1 MESRIRDLLKI
12 SGNAM
17 KKSLIVTGKVVNK
30 VKDKGCQE
38 VVSEKRRK
46 KRIMEAERFPT
57 RYPAKEH
64 F

>member
-1 MESRIRDLLKI
+1 
-12 SGNAM
+12 M
-17 KKSLIVTGKVVNK
+17 KKSLIVTGKVVSK